1 MHHAQPEHA
10 AASDGR
16 LNNVQ
21 LTQCS
26 TWSLAT
32 IAPKQASRAAKTV
45 KKILILATELGHV
58 SRPCKLMGL
67 SRDTFY
73 RNQNAMADGGVE
85 ASRR

>member
-1 MHHAQPEHA
+1 MHHAQPEHT